1 MKNKVDFKIKKR
13 DGRIEIFNINKI
25 KNAIKGCYVRNN
37 RTDDLTPVYREVE
50 SRLLK
55 IKKKSLDVEEIQDIV
70 VKSLKKTDKEIAKSY
85 QEYRD
90 WRAKS
95 RDLRANGDKYAAFF
109 DIVSG
114 KENDITKENSN
125 KDSKVIYTKRDL
137 FAGMQS
143 RDIWEKFMVSP
154 EALRMHKEGVIHV
167 HDTDY
172 RAMKSITNCSIFNL
186 KDMLDNGTVI
196 NGKRIESP
204 KSLRTATTIATQI
217 VMGIGNMQ
225 YGGITMSIAHLAPYV
240 EKSRRKIWREV
251 TMLANSIVKGG
262 SYTSID
268 IDKEVERLLRVEV
281 KDSMQTLQYQLNS
294 MTANSGQSPF
304 ITIWMDVNECDTQ
317 QLREDT
323 ALLITEL
330 VNQRIEGMYSETGHN
345 ISPAFP
351 KLIYVLDENNI
362 KEGAEFF
369 DVTKVCA
376 KCSSKRLTP
385 DYISGKIMRNLK
397 EGGLTPAMG
406 CRSMVFPY
414 YENGEYKTWGRFN
427 IGVMTVNLPLIALK
441 SKTKEEFF
449 KNLTKVMD
457 VVKFEQLKV
466 AEDLSESS
474 SDVAPMLWNYGAF
487 SRLPKGEKLRSL
499 IYGGYSTCSIGY
511 AGVAE
516 AVQRF
521 GVDYLTKDGQ
531 KFGLEIVKFMDD
543 YCKKAREET
552 DLGFSLYG
560 TPLESTTQKFSKSL
574 KTYPEIKGVND
585 RDYIT
590 NSYHVP
596 VYREIDAFSKLDFE
610 APFQEY
616 SAGGAISYIEVPDV
630 SKNVP
635 AVIKVMQYIYDHI
648 MYAEINT
655 RNNDVCYEC
664 GYEGE
669 MENYERLK
677 WRCPQCGNTDKSKL
691 SVVRR
696 TCGYIGSSFW
706 NEGRESEISERVTHL

>member
-1 MKNKVDFKIKKR
+1 MNIKVKKR
-13 DGRIEIFNINKI
+13 DGRLDSFSVDKI
-25 KNAIKGCYVRNN
+25 KAAVLKCYNCNNVGIDYLDSLLKAI
-37 RTDDLTPVYREVE
+37 TDDLSDFKEV
-50 SRLLK
+50 
-55 IKKKSLDVEEIQDIV
+55 DVEDIQNIV
-70 VKSLKKTDKEIAKSY
+70 VKHLKRYNKAIARSY
-85 QEYRD
+85 QEYRE

-95 RDLRANGDKYAAFF
+95 RDLRANGDRYAKFF

-125 KDSKVIYTKRDL
+125 KDARVIYTKRDL

-143 RDIWEKFMVSP
+143 RDIWEKFMVSK
-154 EALRMHKEGVIHV
+154 EALKLHKECVIHV

-186 KDMLDNGTVI
+186 QDMLDNGTVI
-196 NGKRIESP
+196 NGKRIEQP

-217 VMGIGNMQ
+217 VMGIGSMQ

-240 EKSRRKIWREV
+240 NKSRRKIRRNIEKS
-251 TMLANSIVKGG
+251 LERLNLPING
-262 SYTSID
+262 
-268 IDKEVERLLRVEV
+268 IDKEVEIQLNNEV
-281 KDSMQTLQYQLNS
+281 KDAMQTLQYQLNS

-304 ITIWMDVNECDTQ
+304 ITIWMDINEHSDE
-317 QLREDT
+317 LLKNDT

-330 VNQRIEGMYSETGHN
+330 VKQRIEGMYSETGHN

-351 KLIYVLDENNI
+351 KLVYVLDENNI
-362 KEGAEFF
+362 NEGSKYY

-376 KCSSKRLTP
+376 ECSSKRLTP
-385 DYISGKIMRNLK
+385 DYISGKIMRSVK
-397 EGGLTPAMG
+397 DGGLTPVMG

-414 YENGEYKTWGRFN
+414 YEDGKYKTWGRFN
-427 IGVMTVNLPLIALK
+427 IGVMSVNLPLVALK
-441 SKTKEEFF
+441 SKSKKDFF
-449 KNLTKVMD
+449 SNLTKAMD
-457 VVKFEQLKV
+457 IIKIEQLKV
-466 AEDLSESS
+466 AEDLANSS

-487 SRLPKGEKLRSL
+487 ARLPKGSKLRSL

-521 GVDYLTKDGQ
+521 GIDYLTEDGQ
-531 KFGLEIVKFMDD
+531 AFGLEIVKFMND
-543 YCKKAREET
+543 YCNKIREET
-552 DLGFSLYG
+552 NLGFSLYG
-560 TPLESTTQKFSKSL
+560 TPLESTTQKFANSL
-574 KTYPEIKGVND
+574 KKYPPIKGVND
-585 RDYIT
+585 RDYVT

-596 VYREIDAFSKLDFE
+596 VYRDIDAFSKLDFE

-616 SAGGAISYIEVPDV
+616 SAGGSISYIEVPDV
-630 SKNVP
+630 SKNIP

-664 GYEGE
+664 GYKGE
-669 MENYERLK
+669 IENYERLK
-677 WRCPQCGNTDKSKL
+677 WRCPECGNSDKSKL